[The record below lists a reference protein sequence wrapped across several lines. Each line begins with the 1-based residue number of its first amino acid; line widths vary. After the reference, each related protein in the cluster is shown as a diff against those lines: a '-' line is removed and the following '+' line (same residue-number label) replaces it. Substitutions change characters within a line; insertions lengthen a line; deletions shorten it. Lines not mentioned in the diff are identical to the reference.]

1 MYDLIIDIIGH
12 TWDTSQYSNT
22 EQQYVYSICGV
33 IIIIVLVVL
42 VERLPPVMHIKAVN
56 TPVRMRSCRR
66 RLRYSEKYFIRYAP
80 KRLRENIWFSI
91 TIILKHY

>member
-12 TWDTSQYSNT
+12 TWDASQYSST

-42 VERLPPVMHIKAVN
+42 VRWID
-56 TPVRMRSCRR
+56 RIFMR
-66 RLRYSEKYFIRYAP
+66 
-80 KRLRENIWFSI
+80 
-91 TIILKHY
+91 